1 MKKRVVS
8 VLLVLVLM
16 FCVPAYAHSGRT
28 DSSGGH
34 HDYNN
39 VSGLGPYHYHH
50 GYGPHLH
57 PNGICPY
64 EQNTYSSSSNVSS
77 SSKSSSQPVKVLG
90 KTAASDI
97 KAYIDY
103 YFVPTINFDN
113 KTYIVVE
120 DLGNYGYDVTWDSS
134 DRTLKIK
141 RNTSKTISEIAS
153 QNMSTQYTVQ
163 SSDIKTYFYNDVKNS
178 YTIVPSYN
186 IGGKT
191 IVSLSNIGTR
201 IWDSQNRCIYVT
213 I

>member
-1 MKKRVVS
+1 MKKGLLTI
-8 VLLVLVLM
+8 LLVLCLM

-39 VSGLGPYHYHH
+39 VSGLGSYHYHH

-57 PNGICPY
+57 PNGVCPY
-64 EQNTYSSSSNVSS
+64 ETLNYSGSVSPSGSNSYSSTP
-77 SSKSSSQPVKVLG
+77 KTLG
-90 KTAASDI
+90 STSTSDI

-103 YFVPTINFDN
+103 SFIPTVNYKD
-113 KTYIVVE
+113 KTYVVAE
-120 DLGNYGYDVTWDSS
+120 DLSSYGYDVVWDSYS
-134 DRTLKIK
+134 RTLKIK
-141 RNTSKTISEIAS
+141 RNTSKNISSIANWNS
-153 QNMSTQYTVQ
+153 STTYDVQNT
-163 SSDIKTYFYNDVKNS
+163 DIKTYFYNDVTAS
-178 YTIVPSYN
+178 YTLVPSYN